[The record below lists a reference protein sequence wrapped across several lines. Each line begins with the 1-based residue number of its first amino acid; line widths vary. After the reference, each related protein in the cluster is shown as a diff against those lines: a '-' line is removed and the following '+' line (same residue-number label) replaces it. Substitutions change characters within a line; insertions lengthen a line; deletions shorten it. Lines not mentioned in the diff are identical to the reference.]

1 MRRSRMILAL
11 TLLISGL
18 GTTGLQA
25 DGWPQWLGPTRDA
38 VWHETGIIDRFPEG
52 GLKPA
57 WRVKI
62 GGGYAGPAVAD
73 GRVYVTDFVTDA
85 DVRAKSD
92 PMARPN
98 LAGKERV
105 LCLDAASGKELWK
118 HEDART
124 YAISYPAGPRCT
136 PTVAEGKVYTVG
148 AEGDLLCLD
157 AANGSLVWSKNY
169 GKDYQATTPQWGFAG
184 HPLVDGKKLICI
196 VGGEG
201 SVAVAFDKDTGK
213 ELWRALS
220 AKEPGYS
227 SPALI
232 EAGGKRQLL
241 IFHAQALNS
250 LDPET
255 GAVYWTV
262 PLVPSY
268 GMAVMTPRRVGDYL
282 FAGGNGTKS
291 VLLKLDPAKPAVTE
305 VWRGTRDTSISPIN
319 MTPFLDGEMI
329 YGTDQPGS
337 LCGVELKTGQRLWQT
352 STPTTGEKPAACG
365 TVFIVRNGERYFL
378 FSETGDLIIARLSPK
393 GYEEV
398 SRMKLLEPTGLAF
411 GRDVVWSHPAFAE
424 KSVFARNDKEIVC
437 VSLQSNARK

>member
-1 MRRSRMILAL
+1 MRVSRTILAL
-11 TLLISGL
+11 TLLIPGL
-18 GTTGLQA
+18 GTTALWA
-25 DGWPQWLGPTRDA
+25 DDWPQWLGPKRDD
-38 VWHETGIIDRFPEG
+38 VWHETGIVDQFPEG

-62 GGGYAGPAVAD
+62 GGGYAGPAVAN

-85 DVRAKSD
+85 DIREKSN
-92 PMARPN
+92 PMARPK
-98 LAGKERV
+98 LDGKERV
-105 LCLDAASGKELWK
+105 LCLDAKTGKELWK

-124 YAISYPAGPRCT
+124 YSISYPAGPRCT
-136 PTVAEGKVYTVG
+136 PTVADGKVYTVG

-157 AANGSLVWSKNY
+157 AAKGDLIWSKNY
-169 GKDYQATTPQWGFAG
+169 NAAYQAKTPIWGYAG

-227 SPALI
+227 SPYLI
-232 EAGGKRQLL
+232 EAGGARQLL
-241 IFHAQALNS
+241 IFHSQALDS

-255 GAVYWTV
+255 GKVYWTV
-262 PLVPSY
+262 PIVPNF

-282 FAGGNGTKS
+282 FAGGNGGKS
-291 VLLKLDPAKPAVTE
+291 VLLKLDPSKPAVTE
-305 VWRGTRDTSISPIN
+305 LWRGARDTSISPIN
-319 MTPFLDGEMI
+319 MTPMLDPETM

-337 LCGVELKTGQRLWQT
+337 LCAVELKTGKRLWET
-352 STPTTGEKPAACG
+352 SAPTSGKTPAACG
-365 TVFIVRNGERYFL
+365 TVFIVRNGDRYFL
-378 FSETGDLIIARLSPK
+378 FSETGDLIIARLSPT

-398 SRMKLLEPTGLAF
+398 SRMKLVDPTGVAF

-424 KSVFARNDKEIVC
+424 KCVFARNDKEIVC
-437 VSLQSNARK
+437 VSLEAKEGK

>member
-1 MRRSRMILAL
+1 MRNSRTILAL
-11 TLLISGL
+11 TLLIPGL
-18 GTTGLQA
+18 GTAPLRA
-25 DGWPQWLGPTRDA
+25 DDWPQWLGPMGDS
-38 VWHETGIIDRFPEG
+38 VWRETGLVDRFPEG
-52 GLKPA
+52 GLKPV

-92 PMARPN
+92 PMSRPK
-98 LAGKERV
+98 LTGKERV
-105 LCLDAASGKELWK
+105 LCLDAKSGKELWK

-124 YAISYPAGPRCT
+124 YGIAYPAGPRCT
-136 PTVAEGKVYTVG
+136 PTVADGKVYTVG

-157 AANGSLVWSKNY
+157 AVKGGLVWSKNY
-169 GKDYQATTPQWGFAG
+169 GKDYKATTPQWGYAG
-184 HPLVDGKKLICI
+184 HPLVDGNKLICI

-227 SPALI
+227 SPTLI

-241 IFHAQALNS
+241 IFHAQSLNS

-255 GAVYWTV
+255 GAVFWTV
-262 PLVPSY
+262 PIVPNY
-268 GMAVMTPRRVGDYL
+268 GMAVMTPRHVGDYL
-282 FAGGNGTKS
+282 FAGGNGGKS

-319 MTPFLDGEMI
+319 MTPFLDAETM
-329 YGTDQPGS
+329 YGTDQPGP
-337 LCGVELKTGQRLWQT
+337 LCAVELATGKRLWET
-352 STPTTGEKPAACG
+352 SAPTTGKTPAACG
-365 TVFIVRNGERYFL
+365 TVFIVRNGTRYFL

-393 GYEEV
+393 EYEEV
-398 SRMKLLEPTGLAF
+398 SRMKLVDPTGVAF
-411 GRDVVWSHPAFAE
+411 GRDVVWSHPAFAD
-424 KSVFARNDKEIVC
+424 KCVFARNDKEIVC
-437 VSLQSNARK
+437 VSLQANARE